1 MKETSAASSSTLKRT
16 GSGVKVLLVDDQ
28 PARLMTYEAIL
39 ANLDL
44 EFVKALSGLDALQR
58 LMEQEFALIVLDVSM
73 PGMDGF
79 EAARLIRE
87 HPRFE
92 RTPIIFVTGV
102 HISEMDRLKG
112 YEVGAIDYISVP
124 IVPEILRSKVAVLVE
139 LYQRRAELQLLNRSL
154 EEARELLSLEHQ
166 AKLAASEAR
175 TRAIFEHPAHLTVVI
190 EPRRNAKGE
199 IVDWLFADAN
209 ARAVEMLGL
218 GREDLVGKELSQV
231 FPSRFAR
238 VAALCEA
245 VLRTGEPAQYE
256 TAYGER
262 KFLINLFRIGAGTI
276 IGSGLDI
283 TARVQAEDDLR
294 ASEERFRG
302 VFYGAGIGMALIEPD
317 CTMRAVNPAF
327 CTILGRK
334 DSELL
339 GVSCVAFTHPDDVE
353 LSSQVLLEVLAGT
366 QATATLEKRFVR
378 PDGQLR
384 WVRVNIVRM
393 PPKGSDTEKLL
404 AVVDDVTERRESRR
418 RLEALSGEREQLLEA
433 ERAARME
440 AEIAI
445 RAKDEFLAMLSHE
458 LRTPLSNVVSWAR
471 VLQRK
476 YAGADDDLRRGLGI
490 IVDNAMTQSQLMSD
504 LLDMSRIVAGKVTL
518 ETRAVDL
525 AELASVSVQS
535 HQAAAEAKGL
545 SIELRQDVDVALV
558 LGDGTRLQQVLWN
571 LLSNAIKFT
580 PARAGTPIRVSLGS
594 SGDHYELSV
603 TDPGEGID
611 RQFLPQ
617 LFKPFRQADGSIAR
631 RHGGLGLGL
640 AIVKQ
645 LVEIHGGQVAVWSA
659 GPGTG
664 STFTVKLPIYEGD
677 VRSPLALGAEEL
689 DAGKPLLGY
698 RILAVE
704 DQPAML
710 EYVRQLLQDHGA
722 DVVAVESGQ
731 AALDLLRQTGAR
743 HVHALVSDLGLPELD
758 GYRLIRAIRT
768 ELNLS
773 EADLPAVAVTAFARD
788 EDRTRSHLHGY
799 QAHLV
804 KPYHASQLVST
815 LRNLLTRRL

>member
-1 MKETSAASSSTLKRT
+1 MRDASQAMSVTDFQRMRHVPVPARAAVEGQVVREVPGTKDARLLLALVLDDFLPRLRADHRGRPAEQGVFVTAGKKMTHTTPAASSTLKRT

-39 ANLDL
+39 SSLGL
-44 EFVKALSGLDALQR
+44 EFVKALSGLEALQR

-73 PGMDGF
+73 PAMDGF

-102 HISEMDRLKG
+102 HISELDRLKG

-124 IVPEILRSKVAVLVE
+124 VVPEILRSKVAVLVE

-154 EEARELLSLEHQ
+154 EEARELLNREHASQ
-166 AKLAASEAR
+166 LAASEAR
-175 TRAIFEHPAHLTVVI
+175 
-190 EPRRNAKGE
+190 
-199 IVDWLFADAN
+199 
-209 ARAVEMLGL
+209 
-218 GREDLVGKELSQV
+218 
-231 FPSRFAR
+231 
-238 VAALCEA
+238 
-245 VLRTGEPAQYE
+245 
-256 TAYGER
+256 
-262 KFLINLFRIGAGTI
+262 
-276 IGSGLDI
+276 
-283 TARVQAEDDLR
+283 AEDDLR

-302 VFYGAGIGMALIEPD
+302 VFYGAGIGMALIEQD

-327 CTILGRK
+327 CAILDRK
-334 DSELL
+334 ESELL
-339 GVSCVAFTHPDDVE
+339 GVSCVDFMHPEDVE
-353 LSSQVLLEVLAGT
+353 RSSQLMLDVLKGAQT
-366 QATATLEKRFVR
+366 TATLEKRFVR
-378 PDGQLR
+378 PDGELR

-393 PPKGSDTEKLL
+393 PGRGRETEKLL

-418 RLEALSGEREQLLEA
+418 RLEALSAEREHLLEA

-476 YAGADDDLRRGLGI
+476 YAGADEDFRRGLGI

-504 LLDMSRIVAGKVTL
+504 LLDMSCIVAGKVTL
-518 ETRAVDL
+518 ETRPVDL
-525 AELASVSVQS
+525 AELASVAVQS
-535 HQAAAEAKGL
+535 HQAVAEAKGL
-545 SIELRQDVDVALV
+545 SLELQGEVDVALV
-558 LGDGTRLQQVLWN
+558 LGDSTRLQQVLWN

-580 PARAGTPIRVSLGS
+580 PARTVTPIRVALKSAGE
-594 SGDHYELSV
+594 HYELTV
-603 TDPGEGID
+603 TDAGEGID
-611 RQFLPQ
+611 SHFLPH

-645 LVEIHGGQVAVWSA
+645 LVEIHGGQVAVTSDGVGKGA
-659 GPGTG
+659 A
-664 STFTVKLPIYEGD
+664 FTVRLPIYEGE
-677 VRSPLALGAEEL
+677 VRSPLALGMDDS
-689 DAGKPLLGY
+689 DASKPLQGY

-722 DVVAVESGQ
+722 EVVAVESGKV
-731 AALDLLRQTGAR
+731 ALDVLRQTGAR
-743 HVHALVSDLGLPELD
+743 YVHALVSDLGLPELD
-758 GYRLIRAIRT
+758 GYRLIRTIRT

-773 EADLPAVAVTAFARD
+773 ASELPAVAVTAFARD

-804 KPYHASQLVST
+804 KPYHPSQLVLALRT
-815 LRNLLTRRL
+815 LLPRRC